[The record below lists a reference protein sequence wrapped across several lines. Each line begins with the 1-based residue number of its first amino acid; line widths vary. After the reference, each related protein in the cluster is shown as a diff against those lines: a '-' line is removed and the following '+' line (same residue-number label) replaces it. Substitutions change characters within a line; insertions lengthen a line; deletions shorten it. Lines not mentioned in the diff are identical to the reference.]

1 MRSTEALRIVPGRL
15 RHALRGLAA
24 RPLFACVAIATLA
37 LGIGANLAV
46 FSLVERLLLAP
57 LPVAE
62 PDRLVNLSVPGQT
75 DIRMSSSLAGDQ
87 TAVFSYPMF
96 RDLERAQDGAATLVA
111 HRPQPVNL
119 AYAGH
124 TERVQALLVSGHYFD
139 ALGLQPALGRLL
151 AAGDDA
157 VDGQAQAAVLGHAY
171 WRDRLGADPAAIGR
185 TLIANGQALQIVGVA
200 PPGFDG
206 TTVGLAPQVY
216 LPISLRGPD
225 GVVSIPDHSN
235 REFHWVHAFARLAPG
250 VSAAQAE
257 SRLDAAY
264 RGAIEAFEPV
274 SALTGAPVERHLA
287 LTPGARGQS
296 VQPDQS
302 RSSLLLAQGA
312 ALLVLL
318 IACVNLANLQLA
330 RGSGRIGEMGVRS
343 ALGASRRQ
351 LLGEALAEPLLI
363 ALAGAAAALP
373 IGMAGRH
380 LLGQL
385 LLADRATALGGS
397 GIDLT
402 TAAAALVVALVAL
415 LGFALIPARRLAAAA
430 PARALAGHAGGVGR
444 RGSGRLR
451 AVLVTVQ
458 IGFSMALLALAG
470 LFAQSLANIARAD
483 LGMNLDALVAF
494 TIEPELNGYDRA
506 RNAALYDRIEQAL
519 AALPGITDV
528 TRAQNRLLARGY
540 SGGGASIEGQ
550 DGGGGFSTY
559 NQVGPGYFQTLGIA
573 QLAGRGFAVTDRADA
588 APVAVVNR
596 RFAEAFGLDPA
607 TTVGRTLRLNG
618 QRMEIVGLVADAA
631 YANVKAAPPPQVYLP
646 DAQSEASG
654 TMSFY
659 VRSAIDP
666 AQQQAAIAAAVTAI
680 DANLP
685 LRGLST
691 LREQARVNVAAD
703 RTIGLLATA
712 LALLATLLAAGGLY
726 GVLSY
731 LVAERRR
738 EIGLRLALGATPG
751 RLRGLIAGQ
760 VGRMALVGGVLGLA
774 AALAG
779 GRLVAANLYGLSAH
793 DPTVLAGA
801 ALVLAAVVALAAWLP
816 ARRAA
821 HTDPVVAL
829 RHD

>member
-1 MRSTEALRIVPGRL
+1 MRLSDSLRIVPGRL
-15 RHALRGLAA
+15 RQAARSLAA
-24 RPLFACVAIATLA
+24 RPLFAFVAIATLA

-57 LPVAE
+57 LPVAA
-62 PDRLVNLSVPGQT
+62 PDRLVNLVVPGQT
-75 DIRMSSSLAGDQ
+75 DIRISSTLAGDE

-124 TERVQALLVSGHYFD
+124 TERVQALLVSGRYFD
-139 ALGLQPALGRLL
+139 VLGLKPALGRLL
-151 AAGDDA
+151 GAGDDA

-171 WRDRLGADPAAIGR
+171 WRDRLGADPAVIGGS
-185 TLIANGQALQIVGVA
+185 LIANGQVLQIVGVA

-206 TTVGLAPQVY
+206 TTIGLAPQVY
-216 LPISLRGPD
+216 LPISLGGPD
-225 GVVSIPDHSN
+225 GSVSIPDHAS
-235 REFHWVHAFARLAPG
+235 RELHWVYAFARLAPG
-250 VSAAQAE
+250 VTAAEAE
-257 SRLDAAY
+257 TRLDGAY
-264 RGAIEAFEPV
+264 RNAIEAFEPV
-274 SALTGAPVERHLA
+274 SALTGQPVTRHLA
-287 LTPGARGQS
+287 LAPGARGQS
-296 VQPDQS
+296 QQPDRS
-302 RSSLLLAQGA
+302 RGALLLAQGA

-330 RGSGRIGEMGVRS
+330 RGSGRVGEMGVRS

-373 IGMAGRH
+373 IGLAGRH
-380 LLGQL
+380 LLGRL
-385 LLADRATALGGS
+385 LLSERASTLAGS
-397 GIDLT
+397 GVDLAS
-402 TAAAALVVALVAL
+402 AAIALAIALVAL
-415 LGFALIPARRLAAAA
+415 LGFALIPARRLADAA

-444 RGSGRLR
+444 RGTGRLR
-451 AVLVTVQ
+451 AVLVTAQ
-458 IGFSMALLALAG
+458 IAFSMALLALAG
-470 LFAQSLANIARAD
+470 LFAQSLSNIARAD
-483 LGMNLDALVAF
+483 LGMNLDALVTF
-494 TIEPELNGYDRA
+494 TVEPELNGYDLA
-506 RNAALYDRIEQAL
+506 RNAALYERIDQAL
-519 AALPGITDV
+519 AALPGV
-528 TRAQNRLLARGY
+528 AGVARAQNRLLARGY
-540 SGGGASIEGQ
+540 SGGGVSIEGRE
-550 DGGGGFSTY
+550 GGGFSTY

-573 QLAGRGFAVTDRADA
+573 QLAGRGFAPSDSADA
-588 APVAVVNR
+588 PPVAVVNR
-596 RFAEAFGLDPA
+596 RFVDAFGLDPA
-607 TTVGRTLRLNG
+607 STVGRTLSLNG
-618 QRMEIVGLVADAA
+618 QRREIVGLVADAA
-631 YANVKAAPPPQVYLP
+631 YANVKDAPPPQIYLP

-666 AQQQAAIAAAVTAI
+666 AQQQAAIAAAVAAI
-680 DANLP
+680 DPNLP
-685 LRGLST
+685 LRSLST
-691 LREQARVNVAAD
+691 LREQARVNIAAD
-703 RTIGLLATA
+703 RTVGLLATA

-738 EIGLRLALGATPG
+738 EIGLRLALGATPA
-751 RLRGLIAGQ
+751 RLRGLVAGQ
-760 VGRMALVGGVLGLA
+760 VGRMALVGGALGLV

-779 GRLVAANLYGLSAH
+779 GRLAAASLYGLSAH

-801 ALVLAAVVALAAWLP
+801 AFVLAIVVALAAWLP

-821 HTDPVVAL
+821 HTDPVVVL

>member
-1 MRSTEALRIVPGRL
+1 MRVSDSLRIVPGRL
-15 RHALRGLAA
+15 RHAVRGLAA
-24 RPLFACVAIATLA
+24 RPLFALVAIATLA

-62 PDRLVNLSVPGQT
+62 PDRLVNLGVPGQT
-75 DIRMSSSLAGDQ
+75 DIRMSSSLAGNE
-87 TAVFSYPMF
+87 TAIFSYPMF
-96 RDLERAQDGAATLVA
+96 RDLERAQDGVATLAA

-124 TERVQALLVSGHYFD
+124 TERVQALLVSGRYFD
-139 ALGLQPALGRLL
+139 ALGLKPALGRLL
-151 AAGDDA
+151 GAGDDA

-171 WRDRLGADPAAIGR
+171 WRDRLGADPGVIGR
-185 TLIANGQALQIVGVA
+185 SLVANGQVLEIVGIA

-206 TTVGLAPQVY
+206 TTVGLAPQVF

-225 GVVSIPDHSN
+225 GAVSIPDHVS
-235 REFHWVHAFARLAPG
+235 REMHWVYAFARLAPG
-250 VSAAQAE
+250 VTMAQAE
-257 SRLDAAY
+257 SRLDGAY
-264 RGAIEAFEPV
+264 RAAIEAFEPV
-274 SALTGAPVERHLA
+274 SALTGKPVTRHLA

-296 VQPDQS
+296 MQPDHS
-302 RSSLLLAQGA
+302 RNSLLLAQGA

-330 RGSGRIGEMGVRS
+330 RGSGRVGEMGVRS

-351 LLGEALAEPLLI
+351 LIGEALAEPLVI
-363 ALAGAAAALP
+363 ALAGAAAAVPVGL
-373 IGMAGRH
+373 AGRQ
-380 LLGQL
+380 LLGQML
-385 LLADRATALGGS
+385 LSDRVSTLAGS
-397 GIDLT
+397 GVDLAG
-402 TAAAALVVALVAL
+402 AAAALAIALVAL
-415 LGFALIPARRLAAAA
+415 LGFALVPARRLADAA

-444 RGSGRLR
+444 RGTGRLR

-458 IGFSMALLALAG
+458 IGFSMALLVLAG

-483 LGMNLDALVAF
+483 LGMNLDALVSF
-494 TIEPELNGYDRA
+494 TIEPELNGYDLA
-506 RNAALYDRIEQAL
+506 HNAALYDRIDEAL
-519 AALPGITDV
+519 AALPGV
-528 TRAQNRLLARGY
+528 TGVARAQNRLLARGY
-540 SGGGASIEGQ
+540 SGGGASIEGK
-550 DGGGGFSTY
+550 DGGGFSTF

-573 QLAGRGFAVTDRADA
+573 QLAGRGFAPSDSA
-588 APVAVVNR
+588 AAPPVAVVNR
-596 RFAEAFGLDPA
+596 RFVDAFGLDPA
-607 TTVGRTLRLNG
+607 TTVGQTLRLNG
-618 QRMEIVGLVADAA
+618 QRMQIVGLVADAA
-631 YANVKAAPPPQVYLP
+631 YANVKDAPPPQVYLP

-666 AQQQAAIAAAVTAI
+666 AQQQAAIAAAVAAI
-680 DANLP
+680 DPNLP
-685 LRGLST
+685 LRSLST

-703 RTIGLLATA
+703 RTVGLLATA

-751 RLRGLIAGQ
+751 RLRSLIAGQ
-760 VGRMALVGGVLGLA
+760 VGRMALVGGALGLL

-779 GRLVAANLYGLSAH
+779 GRLAAANLYGLSAH
-793 DPTVLAGA
+793 DPAVLAGA
-801 ALVLAAVVALAAWLP
+801 ALVLAIVVALAAWLP

>member
-1 MRSTEALRIVPGRL
+1 MRVSDSLRIVPGRL
-15 RHALRGLAA
+15 RHAVRGLAA
-24 RPLFACVAIATLA
+24 RPLFAIVAIATLA

-62 PDRLVNLSVPGQT
+62 PDRLVNLGVPGQT
-75 DIRMSSSLAGDQ
+75 DIRMSSSLAGNE
-87 TAVFSYPMF
+87 TAIFSYPMF
-96 RDLERAQDGAATLVA
+96 RDLERAQDGVATLAA

-124 TERVQALLVSGHYFD
+124 TERVQALLVSGRYFD
-139 ALGLQPALGRLL
+139 ALGLKPALGRLL
-151 AAGDDA
+151 GAGDDA
-157 VDGQAQAAVLGHAY
+157 VDGQALAAVLGHAY
-171 WRDRLGADPAAIGR
+171 WRDRLGADPGVIGR
-185 TLIANGQALQIVGVA
+185 SLVANGQVLEIVGIA

-206 TTVGLAPQVY
+206 TTVGLAPQVF

-225 GVVSIPDHSN
+225 GAVSIPDHVS
-235 REFHWVHAFARLAPG
+235 REMHWVYAFARLAPG
-250 VSAAQAE
+250 VTMAQAE
-257 SRLDAAY
+257 SRLDGAY
-264 RGAIEAFEPV
+264 RAAIEAFEPV
-274 SALTGAPVERHLA
+274 SALTGKPVTRHLA
-287 LTPGARGQS
+287 LTSGARGQS
-296 VQPDQS
+296 MQPDHS

-330 RGSGRIGEMGVRS
+330 RGSGRVGEMGVRS
-343 ALGASRRQ
+343 ALGASRGQ
-351 LLGEALAEPLLI
+351 LIGEALAEPLVI
-363 ALAGAAAALP
+363 ALAGAAAAVPVGL
-373 IGMAGRH
+373 AGRQ
-380 LLGQL
+380 LLGQML
-385 LLADRATALGGS
+385 LSDRVSTLAGS
-397 GIDLT
+397 GVDLAG
-402 TAAAALVVALVAL
+402 AAAALAIALVAL
-415 LGFALIPARRLAAAA
+415 LGFALVPARRLADAA
-430 PARALAGHAGGVGR
+430 PARALAGHAGSVGR
-444 RGSGRLR
+444 RGTGRLR

-458 IGFSMALLALAG
+458 IGFSMALLVLAG

-483 LGMNLDALVAF
+483 LGMNLDALVSF
-494 TIEPELNGYDRA
+494 TIEPELNGYDLA
-506 RNAALYDRIEQAL
+506 HNAALYDRVEEAL
-519 AALPGITDV
+519 AALPGV
-528 TRAQNRLLARGY
+528 TGVARAQNRLLARGY
-540 SGGGASIEGQ
+540 SGGGASIEGRE
-550 DGGGGFSTY
+550 GGGFSTF

-573 QLAGRGFAVTDRADA
+573 QLAGRGFAPSDSADA
-588 APVAVVNR
+588 PPVAVVNR
-596 RFAEAFGLDPA
+596 RFVDAFGLDPA
-607 TTVGRTLRLNG
+607 TTVGQTLRLNG
-618 QRMEIVGLVADAA
+618 QRMQIVGLVADAA
-631 YANVKAAPPPQVYLP
+631 YANVKDAPPPQVYLP

-666 AQQQAAIAAAVTAI
+666 AQQQAAIAAAVAAI
-680 DANLP
+680 DPNLP
-685 LRGLST
+685 LRSLST

-703 RTIGLLATA
+703 RTVGLLATA

-751 RLRGLIAGQ
+751 RLRSLIAGQ
-760 VGRMALVGGVLGLA
+760 VGRMALVGGALGLL

-779 GRLVAANLYGLSAH
+779 GRLAAANLYGLSAH

-801 ALVLAAVVALAAWLP
+801 ALVLAIVVALAAWLP

>member
-1 MRSTEALRIVPGRL
+1 MRVSDSLRIVPGRL
-15 RHALRGLAA
+15 RHAVRGLAA
-24 RPLFACVAIATLA
+24 RPLFAFVAIATLA

-62 PDRLVNLSVPGQT
+62 PDRLVNLGVPGQT
-75 DIRMSSSLAGDQ
+75 DIRMSSSLAGDE
-87 TAVFSYPMF
+87 TAIFSYPMF
-96 RDLERAQDGAATLVA
+96 RDLERAQDGVATLAA

-124 TERVQALLVSGHYFD
+124 TDRVQALLVSGRYFD
-139 ALGLQPALGRLL
+139 VLGLKPALGRLL
-151 AAGDDA
+151 GAGDDA

-171 WRDRLGADPAAIGR
+171 WRDRLGADPGVIGR
-185 TLIANGQALQIVGVA
+185 SLVANGQVLEIVGVA

-206 TTVGLAPQVY
+206 TTIGLAPQVY

-225 GVVSIPDHSN
+225 GSVSIPDHVS
-235 REFHWVHAFARLAPG
+235 RELHWVYAFARLAPG
-250 VSAAQAE
+250 VTMAQAE
-257 SRLDAAY
+257 SRLDGAY
-264 RGAIEAFEPV
+264 RAAIEAFEPV
-274 SALTGAPVERHLA
+274 SALTGKPVTRHLA
-287 LTPGARGQS
+287 LTSGARGQS
-296 VQPDQS
+296 MQPDHS
-302 RSSLLLAQGA
+302 RNSLLLAQGA

-330 RGSGRIGEMGVRS
+330 RGSGRTGEMGVRS

-351 LLGEALAEPLLI
+351 LIGEALAEPLVI
-363 ALAGAAAALP
+363 ALAGAAAAVP
-373 IGMAGRH
+373 IGLAGRQ

-385 LLADRATALGGS
+385 LLSDRAAALAGS
-397 GIDLT
+397 GVDLAS
-402 TAAAALVVALVAL
+402 AAAALAIALVAL
-415 LGFALIPARRLAAAA
+415 LGFALVPARRLADAA

-444 RGSGRLR
+444 RGTGRLR

-458 IGFSMALLALAG
+458 IGFSMALLVLAG

-483 LGMNLDALVAF
+483 LGMNLDALVSF
-494 TIEPELNGYDRA
+494 TIEPELNGYDLA
-506 RNAALYDRIEQAL
+506 HNAALYDRIDAAL
-519 AALPGITDV
+519 AALPGV
-528 TRAQNRLLARGY
+528 TGVARAQNRLLARGY
-540 SGGGASIEGQ
+540 SGGGASIEGK
-550 DGGGGFSTY
+550 DGGGFSTF

-573 QLAGRGFAVTDRADA
+573 QLAGRGFAPSDSADA
-588 APVAVVNR
+588 PLVAVVNR
-596 RFAEAFGLDPA
+596 RFVDAFGLDPA
-607 TTVGRTLRLNG
+607 TTVGQTLRLNG
-618 QRMEIVGLVADAA
+618 QRMQIVGLVADAA
-631 YANVKAAPPPQVYLP
+631 YANVKDAPPPQIYLP

-666 AQQQAAIAAAVTAI
+666 AQQQAAIAAAVAAI
-680 DANLP
+680 DPNLP
-685 LRGLST
+685 LRSLST

-703 RTIGLLATA
+703 RTVGLLATA

-760 VGRMALVGGVLGLA
+760 VGRMALVGGALGLI

-779 GRLVAANLYGLSAH
+779 GRLAAANLYGLSAH

-801 ALVLAAVVALAAWLP
+801 ALVLAFVVALAAWLP

-821 HTDPVVAL
+821 HTDPVVGL

>member
-1 MRSTEALRIVPGRL
+1 MRLSVPLRIIPDRL
-15 RHALRGLAA
+15 RHAVRGLAA
-24 RPLFACVAIATLA
+24 RPLFAFVAIATLA

-62 PDRLVNLSVPGQT
+62 PDRLVNLTVPGQT
-75 DIRMSSSLAGDQ
+75 DIRMSSTLAGDE
-87 TAVFSYPMF
+87 TALFNYPMF
-96 RDLERAQDGAATLVA
+96 RDLERAQDGVATLAA

-124 TERVQALLVSGHYFD
+124 TERVQALLVSGRYFD
-139 ALGLQPALGRLL
+139 VLGLAPALGRLL
-151 AAGDDA
+151 GASDDA

-171 WRDRLGADPAAIGR
+171 WRDRLGADPAVVGR
-185 TLIANGQALQIVGVA
+185 SLVANGQVLQIVGIA

-206 TTVGLAPQVY
+206 TTVGIAPQGY

-225 GVVSIPDHSN
+225 GAVSIPDHTS

-250 VSAAQAE
+250 VTAAQAALK
-257 SRLDAAY
+257 LDGAY
-264 RGAIEAFEPV
+264 RAAIEAYEPV
-274 SALTGAPVERHLA
+274 SALTGTAVARHLA
-287 LTPGARGQS
+287 LVPGARGQS
-296 VQPDQS
+296 RQPDQS
-302 RSSLLLAQGA
+302 RASLMLAQGA

-330 RGSGRIGEMGVRS
+330 RGSGRTGEMGVRS

-351 LLGEALAEPLLI
+351 LLGEALAEPLVI

-373 IGMAGRH
+373 IGLAGRH
-380 LLGQL
+380 LLGRL
-385 LLADRATALGGS
+385 LLADRSATLAGTGIDVATAG
-397 GIDLT
+397 
-402 TAAAALVVALVAL
+402 AALAIALVAL
-415 LGFALIPARRLAAAA
+415 LGFALIPARRLATAA

-444 RGSGRLR
+444 RGTGRLR

-458 IGFSMALLALAG
+458 IGFSMALLVLAG
-470 LFAQSLANIARAD
+470 LFVQSLANIARAD

-494 TIEPELNGYDRA
+494 TVEPELNGYDRA
-506 RNAALYDRIEQAL
+506 RNAALYDRIDAAL
-519 AALPGITDV
+519 AALPGV
-528 TRAQNRLLARGY
+528 SGVARAQNRLLANGY
-540 SGGGASIEGQ
+540 SGGGAAVEGQ
-550 DGGGGFSTY
+550 DGGGFSTY
-559 NQVGPGYFQTLGIA
+559 NQVGPGYFDTLGIA
-573 QLAGRGFAVTDRADA
+573 QLAGRGFAPADSA
-588 APVAVVNR
+588 EAPPVAIVNR

-607 TTVGRTLRLNG
+607 ATVGRTLRLNG
-618 QRMEIVGLVADAA
+618 QRLEIVGLVADAA
-631 YANVKAAPPPQVYLP
+631 YAKVKAPPPPQIYLP

-659 VRSAIDP
+659 VRTTLDP
-666 AQQQAAIAAAVTAI
+666 AEQKASIAAAVAAI

-685 LRGLST
+685 LRSLST

-703 RTIGLLATA
+703 RTISLLATA

-738 EIGLRLALGATPG
+738 EIGLRLALGATPA
-751 RLRGLIAGQ
+751 RLRGLVAGQ
-760 VGRMALVGGVLGLA
+760 VGRMAVAGGLLGLA

-779 GRLVAANLYGLSAH
+779 GRLAAANLYGLTAH
-793 DPTVLAGA
+793 DPSVLACA
-801 ALVLAAVVALAAWLP
+801 AVVLAVVVALAAWLP

-821 HTDPVVAL
+821 HTDPLTAL

>member
-1 MRSTEALRIVPGRL
+1 MRLSDSLRIVPGRL
-15 RHALRGLAA
+15 RHAVRGLAA
-24 RPLFACVAIATLA
+24 RPLFAFVAIATLA

-62 PDRLVNLSVPGQT
+62 PDRLVNLVVPGQT
-75 DIRMSSSLAGDQ
+75 DIRMSSSLAGDE
-87 TAVFSYPMF
+87 TALFSYPMF

-124 TERVQALLVSGHYFD
+124 TERVQALLVSGRYFD
-139 ALGLQPALGRLL
+139 ALGLKPALGRLL
-151 AAGDDA
+151 GAGDDA

-171 WRDRLGADPAAIGR
+171 WRDRLGADPAVIGR
-185 TLIANGQALQIVGVA
+185 SLVANGQVLEIVGIA

-206 TTVGLAPQVY
+206 TTIGLAPQVF

-225 GVVSIPDHSN
+225 GSVSIPDHVS
-235 REFHWVHAFARLAPG
+235 RELHWVHAFARLAPG
-250 VSAAQAE
+250 ATMAQAE
-257 SRLDAAY
+257 SRLDGAY
-264 RGAIEAFEPV
+264 RAAIEAFEPV
-274 SALTGAPVERHLA
+274 SALTGQPVTRHLA
-287 LTPGARGQS
+287 LTSGARGQS
-296 VQPDQS
+296 LQPDHS
-302 RSSLLLAQGA
+302 RNALLLAQGA

-330 RGSGRIGEMGVRS
+330 RGSGRVGEMGVRS

-373 IGMAGRH
+373 IGLAGRH
-380 LLGQL
+380 LLGRL
-385 LLADRATALGGS
+385 LLSERASTLAGS
-397 GIDLT
+397 GIDLAS
-402 TAAAALVVALVAL
+402 AAIALAIALVAL
-415 LGFALIPARRLAAAA
+415 LGFALIPARRLADAA

-444 RGSGRLR
+444 RGTGRLR

-458 IGFSMALLALAG
+458 IAFSMALLALAG
-470 LFAQSLANIARAD
+470 LFAQSLSNIARAD
-483 LGMNLDALVAF
+483 LGMNLDALVGF
-494 TIEPELNGYDRA
+494 TVEPELNGYDLA
-506 RNAALYDRIEQAL
+506 RNAALYDRIDEAL
-519 AALPGITDV
+519 AALPGV
-528 TRAQNRLLARGY
+528 TGVARAQNRLLARGY
-540 SGGGASIEGQ
+540 SGGGASIEGRE
-550 DGGGGFSTY
+550 GGGFSTY
-559 NQVGPGYFQTLGIA
+559 NQIGPGYFQTLGIA
-573 QLAGRGFAVTDRADA
+573 QLAGRGFAPSDSADA
-588 APVAVVNR
+588 PPVAVVNR
-596 RFAEAFGLDPA
+596 RFVDAFGLDPA
-607 TTVGRTLRLNG
+607 TTVGSMLSLNG
-618 QRMEIVGLVADAA
+618 QRREIVGLVADAA
-631 YANVKAAPPPQVYLP
+631 YANVKDAPPPQIYLP

-666 AQQQAAIAAAVTAI
+666 AQQQAAIAAAVAAI
-680 DANLP
+680 DPNLP
-685 LRGLST
+685 LRSLST
-691 LREQARVNVAAD
+691 LREQARVNTAAD
-703 RTIGLLATA
+703 RTVGLLATA

-760 VGRMALVGGVLGLA
+760 VGRMALVGGALGLI

-779 GRLVAANLYGLSAH
+779 GRLAAANLYGLSAH
-793 DPTVLAGA
+793 DPTVLACA
-801 ALVLAAVVALAAWLP
+801 ALVLAIVVALAAWLP

>member
-1 MRSTEALRIVPGRL
+1 MRVSDSLRIVPGRL
-15 RHALRGLAA
+15 RHAVRGLAA
-24 RPLFACVAIATLA
+24 RPLFAIVAIATLA

-62 PDRLVNLSVPGQT
+62 PDRLVNLGVPGQT
-75 DIRMSSSLAGDQ
+75 DIRMSSSLAGNE
-87 TAVFSYPMF
+87 TAIFSYPMF
-96 RDLERAQDGAATLVA
+96 RDLERAQDGVATLAA

-124 TERVQALLVSGHYFD
+124 TERVQALLVSGRYFD
-139 ALGLQPALGRLL
+139 VLGLKPALGRLL
-151 AAGDDA
+151 GAGDDA

-171 WRDRLGADPAAIGR
+171 WRDRLGADPGVIGR
-185 TLIANGQALQIVGVA
+185 SLVANGQVLEIVGVA

-206 TTVGLAPQVY
+206 TTVGLAPQVF

-225 GVVSIPDHSN
+225 GAVSIPDHVS
-235 REFHWVHAFARLAPG
+235 REMHWVYAFARLAPG
-250 VSAAQAE
+250 VTTAQAE
-257 SRLDAAY
+257 SRLDGAY
-264 RGAIEAFEPV
+264 RAAIEAFEPV
-274 SALTGAPVERHLA
+274 SALTGKPVTRHLA
-287 LTPGARGQS
+287 LTSGARGQS
-296 VQPDQS
+296 MQPDHS

-330 RGSGRIGEMGVRS
+330 RGSGRVGEMGVRS
-343 ALGASRRQ
+343 ALGASHGQ
-351 LLGEALAEPLLI
+351 LIGEALAEPLVI
-363 ALAGAAAALP
+363 ALAGAAAAVPVGL
-373 IGMAGRH
+373 AGRQ
-380 LLGQL
+380 LLGQML
-385 LLADRATALGGS
+385 LSDRVSTLAGS
-397 GIDLT
+397 GVDLAG
-402 TAAAALVVALVAL
+402 AAAALAIALVAL
-415 LGFALIPARRLAAAA
+415 LGFALVPARRLADAA

-444 RGSGRLR
+444 RGTGRLR

-458 IGFSMALLALAG
+458 IGFSMALLVLAG

-483 LGMNLDALVAF
+483 LGMNLDALVSF
-494 TIEPELNGYDRA
+494 TIEPELNGYDLA
-506 RNAALYDRIEQAL
+506 HNAALYDRVEEAL
-519 AALPGITDV
+519 AALPGV
-528 TRAQNRLLARGY
+528 TGVARAQNRLLARGY
-540 SGGGASIEGQ
+540 SGGGASIEGRE
-550 DGGGGFSTY
+550 GGGFSTF

-573 QLAGRGFAVTDRADA
+573 QLAGRGFAPSDSA
-588 APVAVVNR
+588 AAPPVAVVNR
-596 RFAEAFGLDPA
+596 RFVDAFGLDPA
-607 TTVGRTLRLNG
+607 TTVGQTLRLNG
-618 QRMEIVGLVADAA
+618 QRMQIVGLVADAA
-631 YANVKAAPPPQVYLP
+631 YANVKDAPPPQVYLP

-666 AQQQAAIAAAVTAI
+666 AQQQAAIAAAVAAI
-680 DANLP
+680 DPNLP
-685 LRGLST
+685 LRSLST

-703 RTIGLLATA
+703 RTVGLLATA

-751 RLRGLIAGQ
+751 RLRSLIAGQ
-760 VGRMALVGGVLGLA
+760 VGRMALIGGALGLL

-779 GRLVAANLYGLSAH
+779 GRLAAANLYGLSAH

-801 ALVLAAVVALAAWLP
+801 ALVLAIVVALAAWLP

>member
-1 MRSTEALRIVPGRL
+1 MRVSDSLRLVSGRL
-15 RHALRGLAA
+15 RHAVRGLAA
-24 RPLFACVAIATLA
+24 RPLFAFVAIATLA

-62 PDRLVNLSVPGQT
+62 PDRLVNLGVPGQT
-75 DIRMSSSLAGDQ
+75 DIRLSSSLAGNE

-96 RDLERAQDGAATLVA
+96 RDLERAQDGVATLAA

-124 TERVQALLVSGHYFD
+124 TERVQALLVSGRYFD
-139 ALGLQPALGRLL
+139 VLGLKPALGRLL
-151 AAGDDA
+151 GAVDDA

-171 WRDRLGADPAAIGR
+171 WRDRLGADPGVIGR
-185 TLIANGQALQIVGVA
+185 SLVANGQVLQIVGIA
-200 PPGFDG
+200 PAGFDG
-206 TTVGLAPQVY
+206 TTIGLAPQVF

-225 GVVSIPDHSN
+225 GAVSIPDHVS
-235 REFHWVHAFARLAPG
+235 RELHWVHAFARLAPG
-250 VSAAQAE
+250 VTIAQVE
-257 SRLDAAY
+257 SRLDGAY
-264 RGAIEAFEPV
+264 RAAIEAFEPV
-274 SALTGAPVERHLA
+274 SALTGEPVTRHLA
-287 LTPGARGQS
+287 LTSGARGQS
-296 VQPDQS
+296 MQPDHS
-302 RSSLLLAQGA
+302 RNSLLLAQGA

-330 RGSGRIGEMGVRS
+330 RGSGRVGEMGVRS

-351 LLGEALAEPLLI
+351 LIGEALAEPLVI
-363 ALAGAAAALP
+363 ALAGAAAAVP
-373 IGMAGRH
+373 IGLAGRQ
-380 LLGQL
+380 LLGRL
-385 LLADRATALGGS
+385 LLSDRVSTLAGS
-397 GIDLT
+397 GVDLAG
-402 TAAAALVVALVAL
+402 AAAALAIALVAL
-415 LGFALIPARRLAAAA
+415 LGFALIPARRLADAA

-444 RGSGRLR
+444 RGTGRLR

-458 IGFSMALLALAG
+458 IGFSMALLVLAG
-470 LFAQSLANIARAD
+470 LFAQSLSNIARAD
-483 LGMNLDALVAF
+483 LGMNLDALVTFAV
-494 TIEPELNGYDRA
+494 EPELNGYDRA
-506 RNAALYDRIEQAL
+506 HNAALYDRVEEAL
-519 AALPGITDV
+519 AALPGV
-528 TRAQNRLLARGY
+528 TGVARAQNRLLARGY
-540 SGGGASIEGQ
+540 SGGGASIEGR
-550 DGGGGFSTY
+550 DGGGFSTF

-573 QLAGRGFAVTDRADA
+573 QLAGRGFAPSDSADA
-588 APVAVVNR
+588 PPVAVVNR
-596 RFAEAFGLDPA
+596 RFVDAFGLDPA
-607 TTVGRTLRLNG
+607 TTVGQTLRLNG
-618 QRMEIVGLVADAA
+618 QRMQIVGLVADAA
-631 YANVKAAPPPQVYLP
+631 YANVKDAPPPQVYLP

-666 AQQQAAIAAAVTAI
+666 AQQQAAIAAAVAAI
-680 DANLP
+680 DPNLP
-685 LRGLST
+685 LRSLST

-703 RTIGLLATA
+703 RTVGLLATA

-751 RLRGLIAGQ
+751 RLRGLVAGQ
-760 VGRMALVGGVLGLA
+760 VGRMALAGGALGLI

-779 GRLVAANLYGLSAH
+779 GRLAAANLYGLSAH
-793 DPTVLAGA
+793 DPTVLVCA
-801 ALVLAAVVALAAWLP
+801 ALVLVAVVALAAWLP

>member
-1 MRSTEALRIVPGRL
+1 MRVSDSLRIVPGRL
-15 RHALRGLAA
+15 RHAVRGLAA
-24 RPLFACVAIATLA
+24 RPLFALVAIATLA

-62 PDRLVNLSVPGQT
+62 PDRLVNLGVPGQT
-75 DIRMSSSLAGDQ
+75 DIRMSSSLAGNE
-87 TAVFSYPMF
+87 TAIFSYPMF
-96 RDLERAQDGAATLVA
+96 RDLERAQDSVATLAA

-124 TERVQALLVSGHYFD
+124 TERVQALLVSGRYFD
-139 ALGLQPALGRLL
+139 ALGLKPALGRLL
-151 AAGDDA
+151 GAGDDA

-171 WRDRLGADPAAIGR
+171 WRDRLGADPGVIGR
-185 TLIANGQALQIVGVA
+185 SVVANGQVLEIVGIA

-206 TTVGLAPQVY
+206 TTVGLAPQVF

-225 GVVSIPDHSN
+225 GAVSIPDHVS
-235 REFHWVHAFARLAPG
+235 REMHWVYAFARLAPG
-250 VSAAQAE
+250 VTMAQAE
-257 SRLDAAY
+257 SRLDGAY
-264 RGAIEAFEPV
+264 RAAIEAFEPV
-274 SALTGAPVERHLA
+274 SALTGKPVTRHLA
-287 LTPGARGQS
+287 LTSGARGQS
-296 VQPDQS
+296 MQPDHS

-330 RGSGRIGEMGVRS
+330 RGSGRVGEMGVRS
-343 ALGASRRQ
+343 ALGASRGQ
-351 LLGEALAEPLLI
+351 LIGEALAEPLVI
-363 ALAGAAAALP
+363 ALAGAAAAVPVGL
-373 IGMAGRH
+373 AGRQ
-380 LLGQL
+380 LLGQML
-385 LLADRATALGGS
+385 LSDRVSTLAGS
-397 GIDLT
+397 GVDLAG
-402 TAAAALVVALVAL
+402 AAAALAIALVAL
-415 LGFALIPARRLAAAA
+415 LGFALVPARRLADAA

-444 RGSGRLR
+444 RGTGRLR

-458 IGFSMALLALAG
+458 IGFSMALLVLAG

-483 LGMNLDALVAF
+483 LGMNLDALVSF
-494 TIEPELNGYDRA
+494 TIEPELNGYDLA
-506 RNAALYDRIEQAL
+506 HNAALYDRVEEAL
-519 AALPGITDV
+519 AALPGV
-528 TRAQNRLLARGY
+528 TGVARAQNRLLARGY
-540 SGGGASIEGQ
+540 SGGGASIEGK
-550 DGGGGFSTY
+550 DGGGFSTF

-573 QLAGRGFAVTDRADA
+573 QLAGRGFAPSDSA
-588 APVAVVNR
+588 AAPPVAVVNR
-596 RFAEAFGLDPA
+596 RFVDAFGLDPA
-607 TTVGRTLRLNG
+607 TTVGQTLRLNG
-618 QRMEIVGLVADAA
+618 QRMQIVGLVADAA
-631 YANVKAAPPPQVYLP
+631 YANVKDAPPPQVYLP
-646 DAQSEASG
+646 EAQSEASG

-666 AQQQAAIAAAVTAI
+666 AQQQAAIAAAVAAI
-680 DANLP
+680 DPNLP
-685 LRGLST
+685 LRSLST

-703 RTIGLLATA
+703 RTVGLLATA

-760 VGRMALVGGVLGLA
+760 VGRMALVGGALGLI

-779 GRLVAANLYGLSAH
+779 GRLAAANLYGLSAH
-793 DPTVLAGA
+793 DPAVLAGA
-801 ALVLAAVVALAAWLP
+801 ALVLAIVVALAAWLP